1 MLGQALGAQRGKD
14 PLDGVG
20 MRRGVP
26 AAAVLAGAH
35 AGQQFPLRVD
45 DPVGDLD
52 QGHAPA
58 EHRRGAQSQDR
69 GQRMANPP
77 LAAGV
82 GDRGEPVQ
90 QALTAGAQ
98 PARPADQDRH
108 RRLGVVLPRSGR
120 RSGRH
125 SGQGHDR
132 LSRQRSH
139 RFRRRILDSPVS
151 YRGSVARTARH
162 AASVINL

>member
-1 MLGQALGAQRGKD
+1 M
-14 PLDGVG
+14 P
-20 MRRGVP
+20 
-26 AAAVLAGAH
+26 
-35 AGQQFPLRVD
+35 
-45 DPVGDLD
+45 
-52 QGHAPA
+52 
-58 EHRRGAQSQDR
+58 
-69 GQRMANPP
+69 NPP

-82 GDRGEPVQ
+82 GDPGETLQ
-90 QALTAGAQ
+90 QALTAGTQ
-98 PARPADQDRH
+98 PGGPPDQDRH

-120 RSGRH
+120 H

-132 LSRQRSH
+132 LSGQRSH